1 MADIDETQAE
11 GSYETKRESD
21 ASRRDL
27 HKRWMAEI
35 ELASSAEKTWR
46 GEAEKA
52 RDVYRSEKE
61 AEGQRF
67 NIWFSNIQTS
77 CPSLYNSTPQP
88 DVRTRYNDEDE
99 VARVAG
105 QAVERLLSYS
115 VDTYPFDETIKACVQ
130 DRELP
135 GRGQA
140 RVRYVPYTYQ
150 GHVYQEV
157 VCEHVQWKHYIF
169 GPCTHPDERPWEAFE
184 HFLTRDQ
191 LMKLAPE
198 IGGGIKLDFSISSDG
213 RGKTKPDAAP
223 NVYKRARV
231 YEIWDKQTRKVYWI
245 APSYDAGPIRTD
257 EDPLGLTQ
265 FFATPSPL
273 YAIRTTDNTIP
284 VCPYRQIGPLVEE
297 LEEITVRIQ
306 ALIRVCKWRGIRH
319 PAIPSF
325 ERLEEAVDGEL
336 VAPIDGGELLG
347 LTQAGLDKFI
357 WLMPIDQLVKVLQ
370 QLYVQR
376 EQIKQQIFEVSGLA
390 DIMRGQS
397 DPNETLGAQEI
408 KANFGTMRLQE
419 AQKDVQRFCRDI
431 FRIKAEVACNLFDSQ
446 NLAMM
451 TGLKLPSRQDVQSA
465 KMQLQQMQQ
474 MAAQALPPQGGP
486 PGAPSPGGSP
496 MPAPPPELVD
506 MAQTSVTWEDVLET
520 LKSGI
525 MRSYK
530 IDIETDST
538 VLGDVR
544 QAQQQASTFLDGTA
558 KFMQAMG
565 PAVQS
570 GVMTLDVAVDI
581 YSSIARRFRLGKQA
595 EDALARMSTQAEK
608 KSKEPPQPSPEE
620 QQMKFE
626 MEKMKAEMGMKREEH
641 GLRMKEL
648 QFGMQAQQQSAQIKV
663 QGQQADLQAKK
674 EAHQLDI
681 QSEQQK
687 AQMDFAIQQE
697 HARIDARSAESQAAL
712 DEYTAR
718 RKAAQEDEAAARDS
732 YYGEREAQMS
742 ERMAAEKH
750 KRDMQR
756 PAGRPN

>member
-1 MADIDETQAE
+1 
-11 GSYETKRESD
+11 
-21 ASRRDL
+21 
-27 HKRWMAEI
+27 
-35 ELASSAEKTWR
+35 
-46 GEAEKA
+46 
-52 RDVYRSEKE
+52 
-61 AEGQRF
+61 
-67 NIWFSNIQTS
+67 
-77 CPSLYNSTPQP
+77 
-88 DVRTRYNDEDE
+88 
-99 VARVAG
+99 
-105 QAVERLLSYS
+105 
-115 VDTYPFDETIKACVQ
+115 
-130 DRELP
+130 
-135 GRGQA
+135 
-140 RVRYVPYTYQ
+140 
-150 GHVYQEV
+150 
-157 VCEHVQWKHYIF
+157 
-169 GPCTHPDERPWEAFE
+169 
-184 HFLTRDQ
+184 
-191 LMKLAPE
+191 
-198 IGGGIKLDFSISSDG
+198 
-213 RGKTKPDAAP
+213 
-223 NVYKRARV
+223 
-231 YEIWDKQTRKVYWI
+231 
-245 APSYDAGPIRTD
+245 
-257 EDPLGLTQ
+257 
-265 FFATPSPL
+265 
-273 YAIRTTDNTIP
+273 
-284 VCPYRQIGPLVEE
+284 
-297 LEEITVRIQ
+297 
-306 ALIRVCKWRGIRH
+306 
-319 PAIPSF
+319 
-325 ERLEEAVDGEL
+325 
-336 VAPIDGGELLG
+336 
-347 LTQAGLDKFI
+347 
-357 WLMPIDQLVKVLQ
+357 MPIDQLVKVLQ

-419 AQKDVQRFCRDI
+419 AQKDVQRFCRDL

-451 TGLKLPSRQDVQSA
+451 TGLKLPSRQEVQSA

-474 MAAQALPPQGGP
+474 QAAMQAQAAPQAGPNGMPTPGGP
-486 PGAPSPGGSP
+486 QPPAP
-496 MPAPPPELVD
+496 MQPPPELVE
-506 MAQTSVTWEDVLET
+506 MAQTTVTWEDVLET

-595 EDALARMSTQAEK
+595 EDALARMSSQAEK

-620 QQMKFE
+620 IKAKFE
-626 MEKMKAEMGMKREEH
+626 MEKMKGEMTMAREEH
-641 GLRMKEL
+641 GMRMKEL

-663 QGQQADLQAKK
+663 QGQQQDLQAKK

-687 AQMDFAIQQE
+687 AHMDFAIQQE
-697 HARIDARSAESQAAL
+697 QARIDARSAESQAAL

-718 RKAAQEDEAAARDS
+718 RKAAQEDDAAARDS